1 MPKNNSEKFII
12 EGGERLKGAISARGS
27 KNAALPIIA
36 ATLLTEEQCKLDNIP
51 NIEDVN
57 KMLKLLESL
66 GADIDR
72 KGPHKVFIQAKN
84 LDPSGLDFD
93 LVGKLR
99 ASLLIIGP
107 LLTRFKKVTL
117 PQPGGCKIGAR
128 PLDTHLQAFKDMGV
142 KVDVNKG
149 EKKDDNRARDYYTLK
164 RKKLQ
169 ARKIVL
175 NEFSV
180 TATENILLTAA
191 AIESKTDLKI
201 AAAEPH
207 VQDLCRLLK
216 KMGVSIEG
224 IGTHNLRIKGDKNLK
239 GVEHQVISD
248 YLEVGTFTIMGV
260 ATRSRIEVKNT
271 SIDHLELTLKRL
283 KQMGANIKPIRN
295 EGKNNDIIKVTPAS
309 NLEATKIEAR
319 PYPGIPTDLQAP
331 FGVLATQAEGT
342 TIIHDTLFEGRLKY
356 INELKKMG
364 ASAIIADPHRAL
376 ITGPTP
382 LYGQDIESFDI
393 RAGATLIIAAL
404 VAEGKTTIRE
414 IYQVDRGYENIE
426 KRLQDLG
433 AKIERKKDEASPAN

>member
-1 MPKNNSEKFII
+1 MAKNKSEKFII
-12 EGGERLKGAISARGS
+12 EGGKRLRGEISARGS

-36 ATLLTEEQCKLDNIP
+36 ATLLTEKKCELDNIP
-51 NIEDVN
+51 DIEDVN
-57 KMLKLLESL
+57 KMLKLLQSL

-72 KGPHKVFIQAKN
+72 HGPHKVSIEAKN
-84 LDPSGLDFD
+84 LDPSDLNFS

-99 ASLLIIGP
+99 SSLLIIGP
-107 LLTRFKKVTL
+107 LLTRFKEVTL

-128 PLDTHLQAFKDMGV
+128 PLDTHLQAFKDLGV
-142 KVDVNKG
+142 EVEINKG

-180 TATENILLTAA
+180 TATENILLTTATL
-191 AIESKTDLKI
+191 ESETNLKI

-207 VQDLCRLLK
+207 VQDLCRFLK
-216 KMGVSIEG
+216 KMGVSIKG
-224 IGTHNLRIKGDKNLK
+224 IGTHNLKIKGSDNLEGTSHK
-239 GVEHQVISD
+239 VVSD

-260 ATRSRIEVKNT
+260 ATRSRIKVKNAV
-271 SIDHLELTLKRL
+271 IDHLELTLKRL
-283 KQMGANIKPIRN
+283 KQMGANIESIRK
-295 EGKNNDIIKVTPAS
+295 EGKNNDIIKITPAS
-309 NLEATKIEAR
+309 NLESTKIEAR

-356 INELKKMG
+356 IKELKKMG

-382 LYGQDIESFDI
+382 LYGKDIESFDI

-404 VAEGKTTIRE
+404 VAEDKTTIRE
-414 IYQVDRGYENIE
+414 IYQVDRGYEEIE
-426 KRLQDLG
+426 KRLQNLG
-433 AKIERKKDEASPAN
+433 ADIERVKDA

>member
-1 MPKNNSEKFII
+1 MAKNNSEKFVI
-12 EGGERLKGAISARGS
+12 EGGQRLRGEINARGA

-36 ATLLTEEQCKLDNIP
+36 ATLLTEKECILSNIP
-51 NIEDVN
+51 DIEDVN

-66 GADIDR
+66 GAEINREDA
-72 KGPHKVFIQAKN
+72 HKVRIKAEN
-84 LDPSGLDFD
+84 LDPSSLNYD

-117 PQPGGCKIGAR
+117 PQPGGCKIGSR

-142 KVDVNKG
+142 KVEINKG
-149 EKKDDNRARDYYTLK
+149 EKKDESRARDYYTLT
-164 RKKLQ
+164 REKLK
-169 ARKIVL
+169 ARKVVL

-191 AIESKTDLKI
+191 AIETKTNLKI

-207 VQDLCRLLK
+207 VQDLCRFLE
-216 KMGVSIEG
+216 KMGTEIEG
-224 IGTHNLRIKGDKNLK
+224 IGTHNLKIKGGNDLK
-239 GVEHQVISD
+239 GVSHKVISD

-260 ATRSRIEVKNT
+260 ATRSRMKVKKA
-271 SIDHLELTLKRL
+271 SIKHLELPLKRL
-283 KQMGANIKPIRN
+283 KQMGANLKTVQKD
-295 EGKNNDIIKVTPAS
+295 GKNKDIIEITPAS
-309 NLEATKIEAR
+309 NLESTKIEAR

-342 TIIHDTLFEGRLKY
+342 SIIHDTLFEGRLKY

-382 LYGQDIESFDI
+382 LYGKDIESFDI

-426 KRLQDLG
+426 NRLQDLG
-433 AKIERKKDEASPAN
+433 ASIERVED